1 MPPRL
6 SSARDSGEKKKTYSC
21 LEIPGLTMFFL
32 TCLLLGFL
40 HLLLVALL
48 CLWLES
54 DGVAKLPVEMDF
66 RRVVELS
73 PPPPSFP
80 SETALDAE
88 VASSADFETF
98 NTNVF
103 GD

>member
-1 MPPRL
+1 M
-6 SSARDSGEKKKTYSC
+6 
-21 LEIPGLTMFFL
+21 
-32 TCLLLGFL
+32 
-40 HLLLVALL
+40 ALL

-66 RRVVELS
+66 RRVVEL
-73 PPPPSFP
+73 PPPSFP

>member
-1 MPPRL
+1 M
-6 SSARDSGEKKKTYSC
+6 
-21 LEIPGLTMFFL
+21 
-32 TCLLLGFL
+32 LGFL

-54 DGVAKLPVEMDF
+54 DGVVKLPVEMDF
-66 RRVVELS
+66 RRVVELLS
-73 PPPPSFP
+73 PPPPPSFP

>member
-1 MPPRL
+1 MFGN
-6 SSARDSGEKKKTYSC
+6 SG
-21 LEIPGLTMFFL
+21 LDHVFL

-54 DGVAKLPVEMDF
+54 DGVVKLPVEMDF

-80 SETALDAE
+80 SETVLDAE

-103 GD
+103 GY

>member
-1 MPPRL
+1 MKVAL
-6 SSARDSGEKKKTYSC
+6 
-21 LEIPGLTMFFL
+21 FFECTKVGIQL
-32 TCLLLGFL
+32 QCKGYVTCLLLGFL